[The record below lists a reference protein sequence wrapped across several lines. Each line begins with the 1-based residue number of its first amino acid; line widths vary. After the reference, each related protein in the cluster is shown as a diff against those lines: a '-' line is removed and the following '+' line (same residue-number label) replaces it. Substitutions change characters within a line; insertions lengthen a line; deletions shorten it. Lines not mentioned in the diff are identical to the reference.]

1 MFFKFDK
8 NHYFNLGPCVS
19 EIEMSNHN
27 FLFLDNPPTYQEA
40 GCASTQSKTTSPE
53 EVDLLL

>member
-1 MFFKFDK
+1 M
-8 NHYFNLGPCVS
+8 NHHY
-19 EIEMSNHN
+19 

-40 GCASTQSKTTSPE
+40 GCASTQSKTESPE